1 MNSEH
6 TYSLP
11 RDNDRLNQQ
20 TVKVTGEAAL
30 QATPDQAIITIGVQT
45 ENIDPKL
52 AQQENA
58 QTISEIIT
66 ILKQLGIAESKIKTS
81 DYRIDP
87 QYNYIEGKEIF
98 KNYKVHHMLQIK
110 TKDIEKVGSI
120 IDAAVKHGANS
131 VSNIHFSL
139 ANSES
144 YYNQALTIA
153 LNNAYEKA
161 TTLTRA
167 IDAHLHPIPIQIEEL
182 SAPTPPVIYQATSYV
197 KASSTPVMPGELQ
210 ITATIRVEYKY

>member
-1 MNSEH
+1 MMNSEYA
-6 TYSLP
+6 YSLP
-11 RDNDRLNQQ
+11 GDNDRLNQQ
-20 TVKVTGEAAL
+20 TVKVTGEATL
-30 QATPDQAIITIGVQT
+30 QATPDQAIITLGVQT
-45 ENIDPKL
+45 ENVDPKI

-66 ILKQLGIAESKIKTS
+66 VLKELGIAETNIKTS

-120 IDAAVKHGANS
+120 IDAAVKRGANS
-131 VSNIHFSL
+131 VSNIRFSL
-139 ANSES
+139 ANSDS

-161 TTLTRA
+161 LTLTRA
-167 IDAHLHPIPIQIEEL
+167 IDAPLHPIPIQMEEL
-182 SAPTPPVIYQATSYV
+182 SAPTPPVAYQATSYV
-197 KASSTPVMPGELQ
+197 KASSTPVMPRRTSDYGDYSRR
-210 ITATIRVEYKY
+210 I

>member
-1 MNSEH
+1 MPIPYPS
-6 TYSLP
+6 
-11 RDNDRLNQQ
+11 DNDRHNQQ
-20 TVKVTGEAAL
+20 TVKVTGEATL
-30 QATPDQAIITIGVQT
+30 QATPDQAIITLGVQT
-45 ENIDPKL
+45 ENVDPKL

-66 ILKQLGIAESKIKTS
+66 VLKELGIAETNIKTS

-120 IDAAVKHGANS
+120 IDAAVKRGANS
-131 VSNIHFSL
+131 VSNIRFSL
-139 ANSES
+139 ANSDS

-161 TTLTRA
+161 LTLTRA
-167 IDAHLHPIPIQIEEL
+167 IDAPLHPIPIQMEEL
-182 SAPTPPVIYQATSYV
+182 SAPTPPVTYQATSYV

>member
-1 MNSEH
+1 M
-6 TYSLP
+6 L
-11 RDNDRLNQQ
+11 
-20 TVKVTGEAAL
+20 
-30 QATPDQAIITIGVQT
+30 
-45 ENIDPKL
+45 
-52 AQQENA
+52 
-58 QTISEIIT
+58 
-66 ILKQLGIAESKIKTS
+66 IL
-81 DYRIDP
+81 Y
-87 QYNYIEGKEIF
+87 
-98 KNYKVHHMLQIK
+98 QIY
-110 TKDIEKVGSI
+110 T
-120 IDAAVKHGANS
+120 
-131 VSNIHFSL
+131 FSL

-197 KASSTPVMPGELQ
+197 KASSTPVMPGEVQ